1 MAIDGNDGHGGQR
14 DASPAKSAKIIW
26 LIGLVLL
33 ALVVI
38 IAIRSF
44 VAGANEPTAAN
55 ADKAPI
61 TETDQAIAGT
71 EVENGSGH

>member
-1 MAIDGNDGHGGQR
+1 MATNGNDGHGGGGSR
-14 DASPAKSAKIIW
+14 DKSSKTMW
-26 LIGLVLL
+26 LIGFVLL

-38 IAIRSF
+38 IAIRAF
-44 VAGANEPTAAN
+44 VAGATDVTAAN

-71 EVENGSGH
+71 KVENGSGQ